1 MSDTKTNWK
10 HLIFVDR
17 KKQGRD
23 WYNTYT
29 GFESLDEIAEFGK
42 YQDEYNYVYFPRI
55 TEKWEKDGK
64 FYCTLKVADSCD

>member
-1 MSDTKTNWK
+1 MKTDWK
-10 HLIFVDR
+10 HLQFVDR

-29 GFESLDEIAEFGK
+29 GFSSLEEVTEFGK
-42 YQDEYNYVYFPRI
+42 YQDEHNYVYFPRI
-55 TEKWEKDGK
+55 TDKWEKDGL